1 MKPVIIHREAR
12 AELDEA
18 AAFYE
23 QQEHGLGAS
32 LLAEVEQALRLVGE
46 HPSAWPPY
54 RATTFRHIVL
64 QRFLYIVFYREFNDV
79 IWVAAIAHGK
89 RRPGYW
95 RRRRRD

>member
-1 MKPVIIHREAR
+1 VKPVIIHREAR

-23 QQEHGLGAS
+23 QQEYGLGAS

-64 QRFLYIVFYREFNDV
+64 QRFPYREFHDA
-79 IWVAAIAHGK
+79 IWVTAIAHGK

-95 RRRRRD
+95 RRRRRE